1 MKYFGIFAPGQER
14 DKDLSARVE
23 NVLKEYGDRVLFNS
37 KEECIET
44 AEKIKSKLAITGL
57 LKAEWLNG
65 WEDEKQESVVFCISR
80 SYTMPYAIGYLHFY
94 KSKN

>member
-14 DKDLSARVE
+14 DKDLSTRVE

-37 KEECIET
+37 REECIEAADEVKSHLADT
-44 AEKIKSKLAITGL
+44 A
-57 LKAEWLNG
+57 LKFEWLNG
-65 WEDEKQESVVFCISR
+65 WDDDKQESIVFCVSR
-80 SYTMPYAIGYLHFY
+80 SSTMPYAIGYLHFY

>member
-23 NVLKEYGDRVLFNS
+23 NVLKEYGDRVLFGS
-37 KEECIET
+37 KEECIKT
-44 AEKIKSKLAITGL
+44 ADEIKSKLVVSGL

-65 WEDEKQESVVFCISR
+65 WDDEKQESVVFCVSR
-80 SYTMPYAIGYLHFY
+80 SYSMPYAIGYLHFY